1 MANFVIKKDGTKEP
15 FNPEKIKRSIMAAAQ
30 ETDLSEE
37 RRKEVADQVSST
49 VLQMTGEREEIEGSE
64 IKSKILQ
71 ELDSVEPSVS
81 QAWRNYDEKNK

>member
-30 ETDLSEE
+30 EADLSEE

>member
-15 FNPEKIKRSIMAAAQ
+15 FDSEKIKKSIRLAAK

-37 RRKEVADQVSST
+37 RIGEVVDQVSSI

-64 IKSKILQ
+64 IKDKILQ

-81 QAWRNYDEKNK
+81 KAWRDYDAQK

>member
-30 ETDLSEE
+30 EADLSEE

-49 VLQMTGEREEIEGSE
+49 VLQMTGEREEIEVAE